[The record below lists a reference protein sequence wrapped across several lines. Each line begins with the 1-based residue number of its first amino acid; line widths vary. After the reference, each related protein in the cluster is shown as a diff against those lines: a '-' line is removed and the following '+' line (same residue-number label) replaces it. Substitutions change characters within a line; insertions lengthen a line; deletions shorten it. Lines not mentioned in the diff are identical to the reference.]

1 MTDQQQIKNIIA
13 FLSILFGE
21 SRLWYDEIMKIPP
34 DYIIE
39 KFNRYI
45 ELDKFGADWGLH
57 PSLRTCVY
65 EPYLIKW
72 KIPHK
77 QYIDVV

>member
-1 MTDQQQIKNIIA
+1 MTKHEQVANIIA

-21 SRLWYDEIMKIPP
+21 SPGINTVMEFSP

-45 ELDKFGADWGLH
+45 ESSRVEYHWGMH
-57 PSLRTCVY
+57 PSLRRQIFHLYVD
-65 EPYLIKW
+65 KW
-72 KIPHK
+72 ELELK
-77 QYIDVV
+77 DE

>member
-1 MTDQQQIKNIIA
+1 MTKHEQVANIIA

-21 SRLWYDEIMKIPP
+21 SGEFWTIMEFSP

-45 ELDKFGADWGLH
+45 ESSRVEYAWGMHRALKNRVFK
-57 PSLRTCVY
+57 SYVD
-65 EPYLIKW
+65 KW
-72 KIPHK
+72 KLELK
-77 QYIDVV
+77 DDE